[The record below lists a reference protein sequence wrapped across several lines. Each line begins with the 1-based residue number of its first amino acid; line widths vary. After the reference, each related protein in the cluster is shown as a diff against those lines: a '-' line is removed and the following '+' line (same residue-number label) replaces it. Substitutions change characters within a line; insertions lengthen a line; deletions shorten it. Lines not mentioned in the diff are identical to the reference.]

1 MKTKDIRKKV
11 IDKIQLFLD
20 LNNGKNKLQKQLGW
34 GPYVYYRYLHSEEY
48 FEEMATFDNKED
60 AETFL
65 QSEIKQIMNSSAN
78 DTYPWE
84 ENEVSEDA
92 MEYFRLK
99 EWDLPIRRYSCEKW
113 SITLGLAD
121 AHTFVRTMPVE
132 MALDLFEQFFYSRVI
147 PGYYEEH

>member
-1 MKTKDIRKKV
+1 MVGLWTGRPKRATSVYYINMKIKEIKKKV

-48 FEEMATFDNKED
+48 CEEMATFDNKED

-65 QSEIKQIMNSSAN
+65 H
-78 DTYPWE
+78 
-84 ENEVSEDA
+84 
-92 MEYFRLK
+92 
-99 EWDLPIRRYSCEKW
+99 SCEKF
-113 SITLGLAD
+113 SITFVLAD
-121 AHTFVRTMPVE
+121 AHTFVRSIPVE